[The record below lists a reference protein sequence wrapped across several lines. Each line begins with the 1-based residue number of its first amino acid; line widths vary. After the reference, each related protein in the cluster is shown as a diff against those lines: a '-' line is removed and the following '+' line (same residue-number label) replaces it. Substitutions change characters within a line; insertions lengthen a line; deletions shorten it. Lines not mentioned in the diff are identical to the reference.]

1 MDKNQALDAVF
12 NLKSVAIVGVA
23 KEDEFNTGRLFLNH
37 IIEYGFKGPIYLVNP
52 KGGEAFG
59 IKIYPQLKDIP
70 GPVDYVISCIRA
82 PLVPQLIKDS
92 AAKGVKGVC
101 VFTSGFSEFGT
112 QQGRDLESELQRLA
126 QATGVRII
134 GPNCLGIHSPKAG
147 FSFAPDF
154 PKESGRV
161 AFLCQSGGNT
171 LYLVRAAAARGIRF
185 SKVISY
191 GNGADI
197 DETDLLSYFQQDQE
211 TDIVAAY
218 IEGIKDGQRFYRTL
232 KAMSATKPVV
242 ILKGGRTQ
250 AGSAVAAS
258 HTASLA
264 GSDRV
269 WKDVVRQAGAV
280 SVDTLDELA
289 DMLVTL
295 SYLPP
300 LGGKR
305 VAMVGVGGGAGV
317 LATDDWD
324 ENGFV
329 LPKLPEPIRQAWR
342 TALGNDAGTILSNPV
357 DIPHMGFGQE
367 PFLNALAKLH
377 AFEGIDLLVFHMP
390 IRGIMLSAAVA
401 SVLFDPEAQ
410 TIIKV
415 YQGPGKP
422 VAAVVHY
429 EANVDGW
436 NLAAKQVKKFY
447 EAGLPV
453 YYSIASAAKA
463 IDRYIGYLATKQVA
477 PA

>member
-59 IKIYPQLKDIP
+59 LRIYPQLKDIP

-92 AAKGVKGVC
+92 AAKGVKAIC

-112 QQGRDLESELQRLA
+112 QQGRDLEKELQRLA
-126 QATGVRII
+126 QATGVRVI
-134 GPNCLGIHSPKAG
+134 GPNCLGIHSPKAA

-171 LYLVRAAAARGIRF
+171 MYLVRAAAARGTRF

-197 DETDLLSYFQQDQE
+197 DETDLLQYFQQDRE

-218 IEGIKDGQRFYRTL
+218 IEGVKDGQRFYRTL
-232 KAMSATKPVV
+232 RAMSATKPVV

-250 AGSAVAAS
+250 AGSSVAAS
-258 HTASLA
+258 HTAALA

-269 WKDVVRQAGAV
+269 WKDVVHQAAAI

-295 SYLPP
+295 SYMPP

-342 TALGNDAGTILSNPV
+342 TALGNEAGTILSNPV
-357 DIPHMGFGQE
+357 DIPHRGFGQE
-367 PFLNALAKLH
+367 PFLTALANLH

-390 IRGIMLSAAVA
+390 IRGIMLSPAIA
-401 SVLFDPEAQ
+401 SVLFDPESE
-410 TIIKV
+410 TIVKIHRA
-415 YQGPGKP
+415 PGKP
-422 VAAVVHY
+422 TAVIVHY
-429 EANVDGW
+429 QANVDGW

-453 YYSIASAAKA
+453 YYSVASAAKA
-463 IDRYIGYLATKQVA
+463 IDRYMRYSANRTA
-477 PA
+477 

>member
-92 AAKGVKGVC
+92 ATKGAKGIC

-112 QQGRDLESELQRLA
+112 QEGRALEQEVRRLA
-126 QATGVRII
+126 EHTGVRVI
-134 GPNCLGIHSPKAG
+134 GPNCIGIHSPKAG

-191 GNGADI
+191 GNGVDI

-269 WKDVVRQAGAV
+269 WKDVVRQSGAI

-295 SYLPP
+295 SYLPT

-324 ENGFV
+324 DNGFV

-367 PFLNALAKLH
+367 PFLAALAKLH

-390 IRGIMLSAAVA
+390 IRGIMLSAAIA
-401 SVLFDPEAQ
+401 SVLFDPESE
-410 TIIKV
+410 TIIKTHRA
-415 YQGPGKP
+415 PGKP
-422 VAAVVHY
+422 TAVIVHY
-429 EANVDGW
+429 QANVDGW
-436 NLAAKQVKKFY
+436 NLAAKQVKRFY

-453 YYSIASAAKA
+453 YYSVASAAKA
-463 IDRYIGYLATKQVA
+463 IDQYMRYSANRMA
-477 PA
+477 

>member
-59 IKIYPQLKDIP
+59 INIYPQLKDIP

-390 IRGIMLSAAVA
+390 IRGVMLSAAVA

>member
-390 IRGIMLSAAVA
+390 IRGVMLSAAVA

-463 IDRYIGYLATKQVA
+463 IDRYMRYLASRVA
-477 PA
+477 RA

>member
-23 KEDEFNTGRLFLNH
+23 KNDEFNTGRLFLNH

-59 IKIYPQLKDIP
+59 IKIYPQLKDLP

-82 PLVPQLIKDS
+82 PLVPQLIRDC
-92 AAKGVKGVC
+92 AAKGVKAIC

-112 QQGRDLESELQRLA
+112 QQGRDLERELQQLA
-126 QATGVRII
+126 RTTGVRVI

-197 DETDLLSYFQQDQE
+197 DETDLLSYFRQDQE

-218 IEGIKDGQRFYRTL
+218 IEGIKDGPRFYRTL
-232 KAMSATKPVV
+232 RAMSATKPVV

-250 AGSAVAAS
+250 AGSSVAAS

-269 WKDVVRQAGAV
+269 WKDMVRQSGAI
-280 SVDTLDELA
+280 SVDTLDEMA

-295 SYLPP
+295 SYMPP

-329 LPKLPEPIRQAWR
+329 LPKLPEQIRQAWR
-342 TALGNDAGTILSNPV
+342 AALGNDAGTILSNPV

-367 PFLNALAKLH
+367 PFHTALAKLH

-390 IRGIMLSAAVA
+390 IRGVMLSVQVA

-410 TIIKV
+410 TIIKIH
-415 YQGPGKP
+415 QEPGKP
-422 VAAVVHY
+422 TAVIVHY
-429 EANVDGW
+429 QANVDGW
-436 NLAAKQVKKFY
+436 NLAAKQVKKFC

-453 YYSIASAAKA
+453 YYSVASAAKA
-463 IDRYIGYLATKQVA
+463 IDRYVRYLANRTGRA
-477 PA
+477 